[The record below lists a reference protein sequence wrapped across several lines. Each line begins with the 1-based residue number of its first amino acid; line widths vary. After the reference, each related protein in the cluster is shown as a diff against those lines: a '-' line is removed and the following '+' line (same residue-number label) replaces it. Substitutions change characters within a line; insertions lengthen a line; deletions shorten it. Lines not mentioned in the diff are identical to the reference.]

1 MSLENQKFIQEP
13 MMGRTSSII
22 AKCNSKVIYRQVDGL
37 IRQCDEY
44 STIV

>member
-1 MSLENQKFIQEP
+1 MSLETQKVHSRAND
-13 MMGRTSSII
+13 GRTGSII
-22 AKCNSKVIYRQVDGL
+22 AKCNSKVIYRQVDRL